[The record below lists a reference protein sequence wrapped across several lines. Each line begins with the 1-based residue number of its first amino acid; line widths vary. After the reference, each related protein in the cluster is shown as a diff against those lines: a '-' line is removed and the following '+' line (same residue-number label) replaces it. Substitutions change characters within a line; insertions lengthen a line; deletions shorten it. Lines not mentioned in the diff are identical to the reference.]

1 MQFHHRAVPIVLAA
15 VLIDSI
21 GFGVVLPVLP
31 RLIVELAH
39 VGLEDATRIGGLMLV
54 AFAIAQFFAGPV
66 LGTLGDA
73 IGRRPV
79 LLFSMI
85 AFAIDYG
92 LMAAAPTIG
101 WLFVGRVIAGIAGA
115 TYGPANAILA
125 DVTPPEKRGAVFGLM
140 GAAFGIGFILG
151 PALGGLLAGF
161 GPRTPFIAAAVLAG
175 LNALWVLFMLPETMA
190 PDRRRPFRWGD
201 AHIFA
206 AFKPLFHAGN
216 AGWLLAAMFLWQF
229 GHMVYPATWAFF
241 GEIALGWNEQTIGL
255 SLAVAGIGMAAVQ
268 MLVTGPAIK
277 AWGEERTV
285 VLGMLAG
292 GLCFVAYIF
301 ARQTWLVYAIIAFSA
316 FQALAFPSM
325 NALLSRLVDESRQ
338 GALQGGVSS
347 LNSVALIAAPLAL
360 TQALAWGSE
369 RGFHAGNFVL
379 AALLAFSAL
388 IIILLRVVPKVHA
401 QPEPSEAVAQ
411 P

>member
-15 VLIDSI
+15 VLIDTI
-21 GFGVVLPVLP
+21 GFGIIMPVLP

-39 VGLEDATRIGGLMLV
+39 VRLEDATRIGGLMLT
-54 AFAIAQFFAGPV
+54 AFAVAQFFAGPV

-73 IGRRPV
+73 IGRRAV

-85 AFAIDYG
+85 AFSIDYG

-101 WLFVGRVIAGIAGA
+101 WLFLGRVIAGIAGA

-125 DVTPPEKRGAVFGLM
+125 DVTPPEKRGATFGLM
-140 GAAFGIGFILG
+140 GAAFGVGFILG

-175 LNALWVLFMLPETMA
+175 LNALWILFVLPETM
-190 PDRRRPFRWGD
+190 PVDKRRPFRLRD

-241 GEIALGWNEQTIGL
+241 GEMTLHWSERTIGM
-255 SLAVAGIGMAAVQ
+255 SLATAGIGMALVQ
-268 MLVTGPAIK
+268 ALVTGRAIK
-277 AWGEERTV
+277 AWGEERSV

-292 GLCFVAYIF
+292 GLCFLAYIF
-301 ARQTWLVYAIIAFSA
+301 VRETWLVFAIIAVSA

-325 NALLSRLVDESRQ
+325 NALLSRLVDESHQ
-338 GALQGGVSS
+338 GALQGGVAS
-347 LNSVALIAAPLAL
+347 LNSIALIFAPIIL
-360 TQALAWGSE
+360 TQALAWTAE
-369 RGFHAGNFVL
+369 RGLPAGNFVL
-379 AALLAFSAL
+379 AAALAFSAL
-388 IIILLRVVPKVHA
+388 LIVAFRVVPRVH
-401 QPEPSEAVAQ
+401 QREEAGPAAAE
-411 P
+411 